1 MAATQIKCPLCSGT
15 ITVQTEWGGMEVQC
29 PLCQGRL
36 RLPQF
41 QVQAAPQVRAV
52 PQVQAAPQ
60 VRAVPAPSSMHTPN
74 SDEGSSRR
82 QSPQSI
88 FPKFLYIVLA
98 AASVAG
104 IIWWFSRSSAEDFC
118 NKGHQFYQAGQ
129 YTQAVEWFTKAAEQ
143 GLKDAQFNLGLCYD
157 KGQGVAQNY
166 AEAVKWYTKAAEQG
180 DARAQYNLGFCYDNG
195 QGVAQNYAE
204 AVKWYTKAANQ
215 GFVPSY
221 AALSACYYD
230 TKAYSKAFKWAQKA
244 AEAGDATGMFF
255 LGVMYAQG
263 EGVKADKQMAIQWL
277 TKAANKG
284 FKPARELLNEIE

>member
-41 QVQAAPQVRAV
+41 QAQAAPQVRAVQQVQAAPQVRAV
-52 PQVQAAPQ
+52 PQVRVA
-60 VRAVPAPSSMHTPN
+60 PAPSSMHTPN

-88 FPKFLYIVLA
+88 FPKFLYIVLV

-104 IIWWFSRSSAEDFC
+104 IIWWFTRSSAEDFC
-118 NKGHQFYQAGQ
+118 NKGHQFYKAGQ

-143 GLKDAQFNLGLCYD
+143 GNASAQYNLGVCYED
-157 KGQGVAQNY
+157 GQGVAQNY
-166 AEAVKWYTKAAEQG
+166 AEA
-180 DARAQYNLGFCYDNG
+180 L
-195 QGVAQNYAE
+195 
-204 AVKWYTKAANQ
+204 KWYTKAANQ

-221 AALSACYYD
+221 AGLSACYYE
-230 TKAYSKAFKWAQKA
+230 TKAYSQAFGPERPLKQV
-244 AEAGDATGMFF
+244 MRLVCIF
-255 LGVMYAQG
+255 LALCMPKEQG
-263 EGVKADKQMAIQWL
+263 SKQMSKWRF
-277 TKAANKG
+277 NG
-284 FKPARELLNEIE
+284 